1 MIDVNIDDFYHDIAV
16 TLLSLYQQFPQKVSL
31 YIEDICG
38 PDEAD
43 EFGLHS
49 PRHLSCIGAL
59 IWLHDEGYIRYRD
72 IVKQEA
78 AEECTLASKAFTKLA
93 FPRMGKDRKHA
104 SSIEKQQSSLVF
116 RLHEA
121 VKDQDSITVRDLI
134 EEHFLD

>member
-16 TLLSLYQQFPQKVSL
+16 ALLSLYQQFPQKVSL

-38 PDEAD
+38 PDDAD

-59 IWLHDEGYIRYRD
+59 MWLRDEGFIRYQD

-78 AEECTLASKAFTKLA
+78 AEDCTLTSKAFKRLA
-93 FPRMGKDRKHA
+93 FPKVEGNRKQM

-116 RLHEA
+116 QLHQA
-121 VKDQDSITVRDLI
+121 VKEQSSIDVRDLI
-134 EEHFLD
+134 EEHFLN